1 MSISYAFEG
10 LDFDGTMYLLSP
22 KACEADRIRMGSQ
35 RRCQNQATHHDV
47 LLLIHL
53 TALEDVL
60 AFLHFYV
67 HSFESQL
74 LAVLLQGVVGKDLVH
89 EGVDQMVESPVALP
103 MQKLPFEHMMP
114 SKSQLTAN

>member
-1 MSISYAFEG
+1 VAPTPLALAPDPKIRDRE
-10 LDFDGTMYLLSP
+10 DG
-22 KACEADRIRMGSQ
+22 K
-35 RRCQNQATHHDV
+35 QATHRDV

-53 TALEDVL
+53 AALEDVL
-60 AFLHFYV
+60 LFLHFYV

-74 LAVLLQGVVGKDLVH
+74 LATLLQCVVGKDLVH